1 VVCTS
6 SHARAHVSHTLKS
19 GLGGLDWC
27 LADGGLEGELH
38 YLSSLLR
45 VPLGTREYVQNLDAH
60 PYDRVPFRQEP
71 DEKENEGKT
80 KASAR
85 KKMTMM
91 TTTAIHE
98 VWRSAVLGLLGAIGL
113 ALVTFS
119 CFRLQVGLAAAALLY
134 LMVVVLVSLKG
145 SFVSSTVVSVFAVG
159 SLDYFFTTPLFTLG
173 MNDFRSYVAMIVFL
187 TTSLIIT
194 RLVSRVR
201 KQAEEALSSV
211 SHEVI
216 KAEEQERHRI
226 AADLH
231 EDIGQRLTLLALG
244 IERLK
249 TDTLD
254 PSVDVPS
261 HMDALW
267 KQTLEILTDVK
278 ALAHELYSPRLEYL
292 GVAAVMSSFCKE
304 FGERKRVGIDFR
316 SDGLPSAISPEIS
329 LCLFRVL
336 QEALHN
342 AVQHSGVRQV
352 DTRLWGT
359 SDQIQLTVR
368 AFGVGFNPGTAREA
382 GGLGLNRIQERLQLV
397 KGNLS
402 IDSQPKRGTTI
413 CARVPL
419 SLGSDSMR
427 LVMQSS

>member
-1 VVCTS
+1 
-6 SHARAHVSHTLKS
+6 
-19 GLGGLDWC
+19 
-27 LADGGLEGELH
+27 
-38 YLSSLLR
+38 
-45 VPLGTREYVQNLDAH
+45 
-60 PYDRVPFRQEP
+60 
-71 DEKENEGKT
+71 
-80 KASAR
+80 
-85 KKMTMM
+85 MM
-91 TTTAIHE
+91 TTTAIHT
-98 VWRSAVLGLLGAIGL
+98 VWRSAVPGLLGAIGL
-113 ALVTFS
+113 ALVTFI
-119 CFRLQVGLAAAALLY
+119 CFRLQVGLGTAALLY
-134 LMVVVLVSLKG
+134 LMAVVLVSLKG
-145 SFVSSTVVSVFAVG
+145 SFVSSTVVSVLAVG
-159 SLDYFFTTPLFTLG
+159 CLDYFFTTPLFTFG
-173 MNDFRSYVAMIVFL
+173 MNDLQSYVAMIVFL

-201 KQAEEALSSV
+201 KQTEEALSSV
-211 SHEVI
+211 SYKVI

-261 HMDALW
+261 RMDAAW
-267 KQTLEILTDVK
+267 KQALEILTDVK

-292 GVAAVMSSFCKE
+292 GIAAVMRSFCKE
-304 FGERKRVGIDFR
+304 FGERERVGIDFR

-342 AVQHSGVRQV
+342 AVQHSGVRQF
-352 DTRLWGT
+352 DARLWGT
-359 SDQIQLTVR
+359 SDEIQLTVSD
-368 AFGVGFNPGTAREA
+368 FGVGFNLGTAREVE
-382 GGLGLNRIQERLQLV
+382 GLGLNRIQERLKLV

-413 CARVPL
+413 RARVPL
-419 SLGSDSMR
+419 SSGSDSMR
-427 LVMQSS
+427 LVREVS